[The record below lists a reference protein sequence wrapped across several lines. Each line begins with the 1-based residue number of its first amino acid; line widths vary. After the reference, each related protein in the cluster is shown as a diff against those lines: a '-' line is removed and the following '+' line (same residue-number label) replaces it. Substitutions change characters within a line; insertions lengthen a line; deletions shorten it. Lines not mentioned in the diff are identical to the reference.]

1 MVMSS
6 SPLERVQQDLD
17 VIKSAMPSDF
27 PYDRGSLAQCALA
40 AMCGVPLALRA
51 VPGWDGAMLVVLL
64 ALIAALMLV
73 SGRWWRRAYTERG
86 IRPRRWSWG
95 RQEAVSGGV
104 AVVGLIVY
112 ALLTRWLATADEGWS
127 FAAWRGRL
135 AAPALFAF
143 GIGMLAL
150 GVAGSER
157 RIYLGWGLALTALG
171 LAMPWIPSRPTFWGT
186 AGVAM
191 ALGGLASTVI
201 LWRQLRQWEDLHGRD

>member
-1 MVMSS
+1 MSS

-27 PYDRGSLAQCALA
+27 PYDRGSLAQCAVT

-51 VPGWDGAMLVVLL
+51 VPGWDGAMLGVLL
-64 ALIAALMLV
+64 ALIAGLV
-73 SGRWWRRAYTERG
+73 LASGGWWRRAYAERG
-86 IRPRRWSWG
+86 VRPRRWSWG
-95 RQEAVSGGV
+95 RQEAVSAVV
-104 AVVGLIVY
+104 AIVGLIVY
-112 ALLTRWLATADEGWS
+112 ALLTRWLAAAEEGWS
-127 FAAWRGRL
+127 FAVWRGRL

-150 GVAGSER
+150 GAAGSER
-157 RIYLGWGLALTALG
+157 RIYLGWGLAMTVLG
-171 LAMPWIPSRPTFWGT
+171 LAMPWISTRPVFWLV

-191 ALGGLASTVI
+191 VLGGLASTVI